1 MKGTF
6 KRIFFAIL
14 LLFII
19 LLSTIYGIL
28 RVPYVQNIA
37 VNKITSYVSELTKS
51 EIKVGYIALDFPKTL
66 VLENVDLQEPNG
78 NNFVHLSKLEV
89 DVDLETIS
97 LERIVINEIGLQS
110 LHTSIEVNRAG
121 DFNFNY
127 LINAFASDSS
137 STNIE
142 EDTTSSTIPPII
154 INNIQLTDLRFH
166 YLDSV
171 MNIKTDVKVN
181 SLITEIPLIDI
192 NTSTY
197 KINSIDLNGTQ
208 IDHLQ
213 FDNAIVVN
221 EEDSTNTDEATSF
234 LLSLLTAN
242 INNFI
247 VNYTD
252 NTTQD
257 KATIKVQQFSL
268 NNHSFDLLNQD
279 IKIGNLFLDNTL
291 ISYSTKSD
299 TSNVQVEPQTSSSQ
313 LVYLKSLD
321 IGWKVDVNKSSI
333 NNLKLVYDDNLYKP
347 TMEGLDPNHIYFN
360 KIALE
365 VNKLSVSDD
374 EIKAEVPSLKAF
386 ERNGLS
392 LTNFSTDISIK
403 PQELHIKDLLVEVNN
418 SFVYNDLYLKYPNLY
433 TIGDHLDK
441 LYFRNHLLKSHISF
455 NDALIFDP
463 SLKNDSSIS
472 PFITHNIDG
481 TMKIEG
487 TTSDMSI
494 SNGKIRSSLGLNT
507 DFNVQ
512 LNNVLSEDSL
522 KYQVAVDSLNF
533 YTNTLTSLF
542 LDDSLKESF
551 SIPPHILGDFDLAG
565 DLKNLKAKSNISL
578 LQTGAFNFRLQLK
591 NEDEYSFET
600 NTYNLNVGQIL
611 RDSTIGKVSTHL
623 TANGKGFNID
633 SLLLSKIEFQLKKA
647 EYNNYDYGGLDVAL
661 DIDRKAIVWEAN
673 THQKELAIDLK
684 GSVNLNDKLPTA
696 SIEGDI
702 ENVDLRALNFM
713 DDSVSFGMKVN
724 SNTIGFDISNLNSTL
739 DLSEIKIQQGLEE
752 QEIPFLKTH
761 IEIDSTHILGKVE
774 LESINANIYS
784 DISLDSLPVVLER
797 YFSQYLSSREMIG
810 SLPPSNGVITAE
822 INIEDGELL
831 TKGNIE
837 GLDTLEFKQCTLN
850 FDAASNKLDFDLD
863 IPRLTY
869 SDINIDSLYAKIDAN
884 GSVLTYNFGLG
895 LLEMIGYE
903 DYAIHNWSLS
913 GNAEHNNLRVQID
926 GKSEDKLD
934 EWLYIGGNLTLD
946 STTYKYVF
954 DDRIR
959 INTNDWKVDKENY
972 ILSYGGLPYVNKVQ
986 LSKDDQSFALNST
999 QFDEKDTV
1007 YSFTIHDYSLDST
1020 TYNIDTDTSLING
1033 LVNAD
1038 IKIGNIYK
1046 GGVLD
1051 GTIDIAQ
1058 FGVFNSIIA
1067 DIKSNARNTDNIDI
1081 YENQTSING
1090 VIGNINVQSEYNI
1103 ADTLSPLEMTIDIDS
1118 LLIKPFE
1125 YFAKGYASNF
1135 SGGLNG
1141 NIIFK
1146 GLGNDPM
1153 MVEGKVDLLSPSL
1166 NIDILNVYFT
1176 GTDGNIVFDDKG
1188 IHFNQVGFK
1197 DSENRLAAL
1206 GGDIFTKDYEEMDF
1220 NMKFSADDITLI
1232 NSTQKD
1238 NPEYFGKLIVGNLTK
1253 ITGPFDHLIIN
1264 STTRISRGT
1273 DLTYVYMDGGLGE
1286 IDTGDDIINFVNK
1299 EDTLVVKSKA
1309 DNYEIKAT
1317 INIDD
1322 KSKFK
1327 VVIDP
1332 RAGDALTLVGGGTL
1346 NLRMDAGGDLVM
1358 SGQYQITKGDYSMTF
1373 YQLMNKKL
1381 LLQKGSSVLW
1391 TGDPYNPQAN
1401 MTAIYEAMTSP
1412 YPLVVN
1418 QINQS
1423 EANKYKSK
1431 RKFRV
1436 YMNMRGDVINP
1447 DLSFKL
1453 EYPEGSQGGDKIESS
1468 VEYLNQDESQ
1478 LNKQVFSLLVLG
1490 TFLNDSGGEGASTSD
1505 MVTGSVSSIISQQ
1518 LNNVTDNL
1526 TNGFVDVDFDLDSY
1540 SQQQESGTSNR
1551 TDLGV
1556 TVKKTLFND
1565 RLSVSV
1571 GGKVAVSGNQ
1581 AVNNNSNNTFNTDF
1595 LLEYSLM
1602 ADGTLKNRLF
1612 RQIDAQYFTPDVFKT
1627 GVSLM
1632 FTKDYNQG
1640 KELFIR
1646 NLDKKKDIRK
1656 RMGMIKRSNT
1666 GGGMMQASGD
1676 STTQG
1681 GGGMMAPA
1689 EDNEADQDTVKTV
1702 LPDSLQ
1708 TESETPSEVPLE
1720 TEEDPK
1726 KDQSNVI
1733 ISPLILPANHKQS
1746 TSLLVHHEE

>member
-51 EIKVGYIALDFPKTL
+51 EVKVGYIALDFPKTL

-78 NNFVHLSKLEV
+78 DNFLHLSKLEV
-89 DVDLETIS
+89 DIDLETIS
-97 LERIVINEIGLQS
+97 LERIVINDIGLHS
-110 LHTSIEVNRAG
+110 LHTSIRVNRAG

-127 LINAFASDSS
+127 LINAFVSDS
-137 STNIE
+137 TTTEAVE
-142 EDTTSSTIPPII
+142 EDTTSTAIPPII
-154 INNIQLTDLRFH
+154 INNIQLTDVRFH

-181 SLITEIPLIDI
+181 SLTTQIPLIDI

-197 KINSIDLNGTQ
+197 TINSIDLYGTQ

-213 FDNAIVVN
+213 FDEATLV
-221 EEDSTNTDEATSF
+221 EEETNTDSEGETSF
-234 LLSLLTAN
+234 ILSLLTAN
-242 INNFI
+242 INDFLI
-247 VNYTD
+247 NYTD
-252 NTTQD
+252 NTTKD
-257 KATIKVQQFSL
+257 KATIKVQQLSI
-268 NNHSFDLLNQD
+268 NNHSFDLLEQD
-279 IKIGNLFLDNTL
+279 IKFENLFLDNTL

-299 TSNVQVEPQTSSSQ
+299 TLNTQPEEQVTNPKLE
-313 LVYLKSLD
+313 YLKSLD
-321 IGWKVDVNKSSI
+321 IGWKVAITKSSI

-347 TMEGLDPNHIYFN
+347 TMQGLDPNHIYFK
-360 KIALE
+360 KIDLD
-365 VNKLSVSDD
+365 VNNLNVSDD
-374 EIKAEVPSLKAF
+374 EIKLDVPSLKAF
-386 ERNGLS
+386 EKNGLS
-392 LTNFSTDISIK
+392 LTNFSTEISIK
-403 PQELHIKDLLVEVNN
+403 PQELHVKDLLIEINN
-418 SFVYNDLYLKYPNLY
+418 SFLYNDLYLKYPNLY

-441 LYFRNHLLKSHISF
+441 LYFRNHLLRSHISF

-481 TMKIEG
+481 KMKVEG

-494 SNGKIRSSLGLNT
+494 SDGEIRSSLGLNT
-507 DFNVQ
+507 DFNLQ

-533 YTNTLTSLF
+533 YTNTLASLF

-551 SIPPHILGDFDLAG
+551 LIPPRILGDFNLAG
-565 DLKNLKAKSNISL
+565 DLKNLRAKSNISL
-578 LQTGAFNFRLQLK
+578 LQTGAFNFRFQLK

-611 RDSTIGKVSTHL
+611 KDTTIGKVSTHL
-623 TANGKGFNID
+623 TSNGKGFDID
-633 SLLLSKIEFQLKKA
+633 SLLLSTIKFQLKKA

-661 DIDRKAIVWEAN
+661 EIDRKAIVWKAN
-673 THQKELAIDLK
+673 TDQKELSIDLT
-684 GSVNLNDKLPTA
+684 GNINLNEELPTA
-696 SIEGDI
+696 SIIGDI
-702 ENVDLRALNFM
+702 GNVDLRALNFM
-713 DDSVSFGMKVN
+713 EDSISFGMKVN
-724 SNTIGFDISNLNSTL
+724 SQTHGFDISNLNTTL
-739 DLSEIKIQQGLEE
+739 DLNEIKIQQGLKE
-752 QEIPFLKTH
+752 QEISYLKTH

-784 DISLDSLPVVLER
+784 NISLDSLPIVLER
-797 YFSQYLSSREMIG
+797 YFSQYLSSRAMIG
-810 SLPPSNGVITAE
+810 SLPPSKGVITAE

-831 TKGNIE
+831 TKGNIDD
-837 GLDTLEFKQCTLN
+837 LDTLEFNQCTFN

-869 SDINIDSLYAKIDAN
+869 SDIDIDSLYATVDAN
-884 GSVLTYNFGLG
+884 GTVLTYNFGLG
-895 LLEMIGYE
+895 LLELIGYE
-903 DYAIHNWSLS
+903 DYAIHNWSIS

-926 GKSEDKLD
+926 GKSEDNLN
-934 EWLYIGGNLTLD
+934 EWLYIGGDLTLD

-954 DDRIR
+954 DDRVR
-959 INTNDWKVDKENY
+959 INNNDWKIDKENY

-1020 TYNIDTDTSLING
+1020 TYNIDTDTSVLNG

-1051 GTIDIAQ
+1051 GTIDIEQ
-1058 FGVFNSIIA
+1058 FGLFNSIIA

-1090 VIGNINVQSEYNI
+1090 IIGNINVQSEYNI
-1103 ADTLSPLEMTIDIDS
+1103 ADSLSPLEMTIAIDS

-1141 NIIFK
+1141 NVVYK

-1153 MVEGKVDLLSPSL
+1153 MVKGKVDLLSPSF
-1166 NIDILNVYFT
+1166 NIDLFNVYLT
-1176 GTDGNIVFDDKG
+1176 GTDGNIVFDEKG

-1197 DSENRLAAL
+1197 DSENRLAAI
-1206 GGDIFTKDYEEMDF
+1206 GGDIFTKDYEELDF
-1220 NMKFSADDITLI
+1220 KLKFSADDITLI

-1238 NPEYFGKLIVGNLTK
+1238 NPEYYGKLIVGNLTK

-1299 EDTLVVKSKA
+1299 EDSLVVKSKA

-1431 RKFRV
+1431 RRFKV

-1478 LNKQVFSLLVLG
+1478 LNKQVFSLLILG
-1490 TFLNDSGGEGASTSD
+1490 TFLNDSGGGGSSTTD

-1581 AVNNNSNNTFNTDF
+1581 AVDNNSNNTFNTDF

-1627 GVSLM
+1627 GVSIM
-1632 FTKDYNQG
+1632 FTKDYNKG

-1666 GGGMMQASGD
+1666 GGGMMQATGD
-1676 STTQG
+1676 STAKG
-1681 GGGMMAPA
+1681 GTGMMAPA
-1689 EDNEADQDTVKTV
+1689 DETEIEKDTVNTV
-1702 LPDSLQ
+1702 LPDSTKTNL
-1708 TESETPSEVPLE
+1708 PSDVPIE
-1720 TEEDPK
+1720 TEEDSEN
-1726 KDQSNVI
+1726 DQSNMDI
-1733 ISPLILPANHKQS
+1733 KPLITPANNKQS
-1746 TSLLVHHEE
+1746 SSLLVHHEE